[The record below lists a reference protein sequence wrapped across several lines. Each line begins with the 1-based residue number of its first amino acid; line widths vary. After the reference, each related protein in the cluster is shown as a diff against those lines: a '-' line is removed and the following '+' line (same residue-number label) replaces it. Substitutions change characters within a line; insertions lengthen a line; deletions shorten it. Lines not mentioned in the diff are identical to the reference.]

1 MRVLLISLL
10 AILTLNFDWGT
21 RHFNRLNKLYQKD
34 VNKCLQKALSIQK
47 WDKNSASSY
56 YFSSLAFAKLAD
68 EQKTTRKQY
77 SYLGKSFNDARKLES
92 LNNELMQK
100 EQWKKHLENL
110 DVSSLSLFED
120 LKKEGKSE
128 LITSLNRKRKK
139 IGLTEFESS
148 DVNLLVEE
156 KENVPEN
163 FRREAGEFYGLPIG
177 DERILIYSAEGE
189 QEVLKLINAE
199 RKKLG
204 MVELIWEEELAYAAR
219 YHSYDMATQNY
230 FDHQSYD
237 RINGKL
243 IKVGKTFDRIRKFY
257 SKTFV
262 NSENIAAGSEEG
274 KDTYRQW
281 YNSKGHYDN
290 MFNPSSKRCGIG
302 VWYDSESTFQY
313 YWTFCT
319 AQ

>member
-1 MRVLLISLL
+1 MRIFLISLIAL
-10 AILTLNFDWGT
+10 LTLSFDWGT
-21 RHFNRLNKLYQKD
+21 RHFNRLNKLYNKD
-34 VNKCLQKALSIQK
+34 VAKCLSRALSIQK
-47 WDKNSASSY
+47 WDRNSASSY
-56 YFSSLAFAKLAD
+56 YFSSLAYAKIA
-68 EQKTTRKQY
+68 ENQKTTRKQY

-92 LNNELMQK
+92 LNQNLK
-100 EQWKKHLENL
+100 EKDQWKKHILNL
-110 DVSSLSLFED
+110 DSASASLFYV
-120 LKKEGKSE
+120 LKKEGNSD
-128 LITSLNRKRKK
+128 LISSLNRKRQKL
-139 IGLTEFESS
+139 GLPEFDSEEINTP
-148 DVNLLVEE
+148 VVENE
-156 KENVPEN
+156 KLPEN
-163 FRREAGEFYGLPIG
+163 FKKEAGEFYGLPLG
-177 DERILIYSAEGE
+177 DERIMIYSAEGE

-199 RKKLG
+199 RKKMG
-204 MVELIWEEELAYAAR
+204 MTELIWEEELAYAAR

-243 IKVGKTFDRIRKFY
+243 VKVGRTFDRIRKFY
-257 SKTFV
+257 SKSFV

-274 KDTYRQW
+274 KDTYHQW
-281 YNSKGHYDN
+281 YTSKGHYDN

>member
-1 MRVLLISLL
+1 MRILLISLI
-10 AILTLNFDWGT
+10 AFLTLNFDWGT
-21 RHFNRLNKLYQKD
+21 RHFNRLNKLYYKD
-34 VNKCLQKALSIQK
+34 VNKCLEKALAIQK

-56 YFSSLAFAKLAD
+56 YFSSLAFAKLAE
-68 EQKTTRKQY
+68 EQKTTRKKY
-77 SYLGKSFNDARKLES
+77 SYFGKSFNDARKLES
-92 LNNELMQK
+92 LNSSLWHN

-110 DVSSLSLFED
+110 DGSSLLLCED
-120 LKKEGKSE
+120 LKKEGRGE
-128 LITSLNRKRKK
+128 LITSLNRKRQKL
-139 IGLTEFESS
+139 GLTAFDSN
-148 DVNLLVEE
+148 DLDLMVED
-156 KENVPEN
+156 NVSIPEN
-163 FRREAGEFYGLPIG
+163 FRKEAGEFYGLPNG

-189 QEVLKLINAE
+189 QEMLKLINAE

-237 RINGKL
+237 RIKGKL

-257 SKTFV
+257 SKSFA
-262 NSENIAAGSEEG
+262 NSENIAAGSETAA
-274 KDTYRQW
+274 DTYRQW
-281 YNSKGHYDN
+281 YTSKGHYDN